1 MQQYGGGP
9 QQPTHRLQVQSQ
21 RPQGFSPQQTQGSYN
36 FQKAQSH
43 ASSDPRMHMKG
54 FDRAGFSRGKGQQGY
69 AAASAAQAYGQ
80 GAEAAEGIGL
90 QDAASNA
97 NLNLQ
102 YDASRDQQALA
113 LARLQEQS
121 RNQQAMFGIQQQANA
136 MGLAGNI
143 FGSVMGSMGG
153 GGNLLSGLLQ

>member
-1 MQQYGGGP
+1 MYAASK
-9 QQPTHRLQVQSQ
+9 HNIQVQSQ
-21 RPQGFSPQQTQGSYN
+21 RPQGFASQQTQGAYN
-36 FQKAQSH
+36 NQKAQAH

-80 GAEAAEGIGL
+80 GNAAAEGIGL

-97 NLNLQ
+97 NLGLQ
-102 YDASRDQQALA
+102 YDASRDQQGLA
-113 LARLQEQS
+113 LARLQEQLRS
-121 RNQQAMFGIQQQANA
+121 QQSMFGVQQQANE

-143 FGSVMGSMGG
+143 FG
-153 GGNLLSGLLQ
+153 GLLNGLLR